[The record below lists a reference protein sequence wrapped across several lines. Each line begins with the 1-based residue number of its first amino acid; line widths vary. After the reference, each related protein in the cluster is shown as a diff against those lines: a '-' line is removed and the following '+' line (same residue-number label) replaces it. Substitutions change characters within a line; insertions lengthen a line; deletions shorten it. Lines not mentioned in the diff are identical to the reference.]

1 MLVLTGANTFTG
13 VTRVSGGTLGL
24 GGVLR
29 RGRQRRGV
37 PQRRRPGRAAHQQW
51 QHDQPGHARRR
62 RGQCGLLYQHRERV
76 RGGFAN
82 SGAAVLQNR
91 VEGAID
97 NRAGTITFTGGTAG
111 IGLVTQSA
119 GAAIDLGANAIAFG
133 GLAGAGTIRMENGLI
148 VGGLTSTPVST
159 GRFRAAAS

>member
-1 MLVLTGANTFTG
+1 MGSTTNL
-13 VTRVSGGTLGL
+13 GTLG
-24 GGVLR
+24 GGVANA
-29 RGRQRRGV
+29 GSFTSIGN
-37 PQRRRPGRAAHQQW
+37 GA
-51 QHDQPGHARRR
+51 
-62 RGQCGLLYQHRERV
+62 
-76 RGGFAN
+76 GGFAN